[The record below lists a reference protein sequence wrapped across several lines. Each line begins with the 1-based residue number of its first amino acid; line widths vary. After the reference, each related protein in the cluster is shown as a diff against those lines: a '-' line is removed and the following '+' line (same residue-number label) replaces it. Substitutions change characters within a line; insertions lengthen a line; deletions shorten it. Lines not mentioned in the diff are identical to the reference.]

1 MTARDPLA
9 AERLAA
15 MRRSYERAGLDER
28 DLAGTWLEQL
38 ERWLGDAQRDGILEP
53 NAMILATAS
62 ADGGPAARTVL
73 LKGLDERGLVFHT
86 NADSR
91 KGRHLAEN
99 PRAAIVFPWHELQR
113 QVLVTGATTPIS
125 AEDSDRY
132 WASRPRGSQI
142 GSAASHQS
150 QVVSSRQVV
159 EERFAALDRAHP
171 GDEPIPRPAH
181 WGGVRVVPDTVEFWQ
196 GRPNRV
202 HDRLRYRRDGESW
215 VIERLEP

>member
-1 MTARDPLA
+1 MSVRDPLA

-38 ERWLGDAQRDGILEP
+38 ERWLDDAGRDGILEP

-62 ADGGPAARTVL
+62 AAGAPAARTVL
-73 LKGLDERGLVFHT
+73 LKAVDERGLVFHT
-86 NADSR
+86 NGQSR

-99 PRAAIVFPWHELQR
+99 PRAAVVFPWYELQR
-113 QVLVTGATTPIS
+113 QVLVTGATAPID
-125 AEDSDRY
+125 AGESDRY

-150 QVVSSRQVV
+150 QVVASRRVI
-159 EERFAALDRAHP
+159 EERFEQLDREHP
-171 GDEPIPRPAH
+171 GAAIPRPPH
-181 WGGVRVVPDTVEFWQ
+181 WGGVRIAPETVEFWQ
-196 GRPNRV
+196 GRPDRV
-202 HDRLRYRRDGESW
+202 HDRLRYRRDGETW

>member
-1 MTARDPLA
+1 MSARDPLA

-38 ERWLGDAQRDGILEP
+38 ERWLADAGRDGILEP

-62 ADGGPAARTVL
+62 ADGAPAARTVL
-73 LKGLDERGLVFHT
+73 LKAVDERGLVFHT
-86 NADSR
+86 NGESR

-99 PRAAIVFPWHELQR
+99 PRAAVVFPWHELQR
-113 QVLVTGATTPIS
+113 QVLVTGATAPIG
-125 AEDSDRY
+125 AEESDRY

-150 QVVSSRQVV
+150 QVVASRRVI
-159 EERFAALDRAHP
+159 EERFEQLDREHP
-171 GDEPIPRPAH
+171 GAAIPRPPH
-181 WGGVRVVPDTVEFWQ
+181 WGGVRIAPETVEFWQ
-196 GRPNRV
+196 GRPDRV
-202 HDRLRYRRDGESW
+202 HDRLRYRRDGDIW